1 MIGLIIGFLAFYGPH
16 KVVCDKETRT
26 AIHDTIFVDPAE
38 EELNQRFEALEH
50 SLQKLEHSGVEHAP
64 LLDSGNDK
72 EAERIKDLEQSKTE
86 VEDRIKKLEEAAAI
100 LPQRSDAEVEDRLK
114 KLEAW
119 IDGENKWINSAKKKK
134 KKDKGMSSSV
144 ELPAEEVGS
153 SAQAEDLE
161 EGVSEKKNTTARKS
175 TEDGSVEAQGV
186 EEAAAEEETP
196 HRVEHY

>member
-1 MIGLIIGFLAFYGPH
+1 M
-16 KVVCDKETRT
+16 
-26 AIHDTIFVDPAE
+26 
-38 EELNQRFEALEH
+38 
-50 SLQKLEHSGVEHAP
+50 
-64 LLDSGNDK
+64 
-72 EAERIKDLEQSKTE
+72 EQSKTE

-134 KKDKGMSSSV
+134 KKKKDKDMSSSV

-175 TEDGSVEAQGV
+175 TKDGSVEAQGV

-196 HRVEHY
+196 HQVEHY

>member
-1 MIGLIIGFLAFYGPH
+1 
-16 KVVCDKETRT
+16 
-26 AIHDTIFVDPAE
+26 
-38 EELNQRFEALEH
+38 
-50 SLQKLEHSGVEHAP
+50 
-64 LLDSGNDK
+64 
-72 EAERIKDLEQSKTE
+72 LEQSKTE

-134 KKDKGMSSSV
+134 KKKKDKDMSSSV

-161 EGVSEKKNTTARKS
+161 EALSEKKNTTARKS

-186 EEAAAEEETP
+186 EEAAAEEGTP
-196 HRVEHY
+196 HQVEHY